1 MMKWQA
7 VINYP
12 VDVVIK
18 AFNDVEVRKKWDK
31 GFGKGPME
39 IMSKTVEG
47 DLTTELMY
55 IYIKMPFVFTD
66 RDLIQTRKTWYPY
79 HTTAK
84 SMLQVCTNSTHPKY
98 PPKEKPIR
106 CEIFIQ
112 ANYFEAI
119 GPNSTKLCSLGH
131 MDMKFGSTM
140 FGMMKSKSGDR
151 VKEIIEGLNKGCKIV
166 AGK

>member
-18 AFNDVEVRKKWDK
+18 AFNDVEVRKKWNK

-55 IYIKMPFVFTD
+55 IYVKMPFVFTD

-84 SMLQVCTNSTHPKY
+84 SMLQVCTNSTHPK
-98 PPKEKPIR
+98 
-106 CEIFIQ
+106 
-112 ANYFEAI
+112 
-119 GPNSTKLCSLGH
+119 
-131 MDMKFGSTM
+131 
-140 FGMMKSKSGDR
+140 
-151 VKEIIEGLNKGCKIV
+151 
-166 AGK
+166 